1 MNGESIRFWIY
12 ALYLIIIPALFYFT
26 YALYALHEEKK
37 ARKARTSVDSK
48 VVETLFRHIN
58 TFEPGFAENNEIS
71 INQVDKF
78 LHYGLV
84 DRGDG
89 HYHINKSKHECL
101 FRPLT

>member
-1 MNGESIRFWIY
+1 MNGENIRFWIY
-12 ALYLIIIPALFYFT
+12 ALYLIIFPSLFYFA
-26 YALYALHEEKK
+26 YAWYASRIERD

-48 VVETLFRHIN
+48 VVKTLFRHIN

-71 INQVDKF
+71 IDQVDKF

-84 DRGDG
+84 VRGDG